1 MNVKRYFHSSV
12 RSLRSTAKGPF
23 KLPADPTTT
32 TYRGKL
38 FEWQTQKAFES
49 IGMQLRHIGGRSD
62 GGIDLKGQWTFSL
75 HASGNNSEGNDLS
88 ASRTVAPTIHDDSR
102 KPNDLQQQQQQQP
115 VYSDDDDRLIPV
127 VVQCKNVKT
136 GCTPDHL
143 RGLLGATVGLN
154 AARRTLGIL
163 ASSSPKTF
171 TPDTMA
177 LFGASTLP
185 LGLARVTPD
194 AVLEALVLNHT
205 AQQWLDI
212 QILPRFDSFG
222 NPVFPPLMMTG
233 HGRRLMPSSSE
244 EAEEA
249 LLLEHQLS

>member
-1 MNVKRYFHSSV
+1 MQVLVIRRCLHNSARL
-12 RSLRSTAKGPF
+12 LRSTTRGQF

-32 TYRGKL
+32 TYRGML

-62 GGIDLKGQWTFSL
+62 GGINLKGQWTFSL
-75 HASGNNSEGNDLS
+75 NASDNNNGHGLS
-88 ASRTVAPTIHDDSR
+88 ASIQNDDFVR
-102 KPNDLQQQQQQQP
+102 G
-115 VYSDDDDRLIPV
+115 DDEGLIPV

-143 RGLLGATVGLN
+143 RGLLGAT
-154 AARRTLGIL
+154 
-163 ASSSPKTF
+163 TF

-194 AVLEALVLNHT
+194 AVLDALVLNHT

-212 QILPRFDSFG
+212 QILPRFDALG
-222 NPVFPPLMMTG
+222 NPVFPPLIMTG
-233 HGRRLMPSSSE
+233 NGRVVRSSE
-244 EAEEA
+244 EEEEEEEEA
-249 LLLEHQLS
+249 LLQHQLS